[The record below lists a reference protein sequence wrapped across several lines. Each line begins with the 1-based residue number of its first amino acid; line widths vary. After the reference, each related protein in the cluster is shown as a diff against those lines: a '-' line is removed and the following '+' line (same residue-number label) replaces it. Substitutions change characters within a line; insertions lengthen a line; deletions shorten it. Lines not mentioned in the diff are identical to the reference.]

1 MAQHPI
7 CKTLPVIVALA
18 GALTL
23 ASASPALAETGASAP
38 AEVQP
43 FTAKPVTDPQGSFR
57 FAIMSDRTG
66 GARAGVFERA
76 IEQVN
81 LLKPEFVI
89 SVGDLVEGYAS
100 EPAVLERQWQDFET
114 MIAQLDTRFYRVA
127 GNHDLSNTA
136 MLANWQRQF
145 GNPYYS
151 FVYKNVLFLVLDTDD
166 PPASTLNVLPRIFPE
181 PGKAEEVQKLL
192 ETNPR
197 HANELI
203 SAQIQKLKI
212 PVEELTPASITQKQ
226 AEWADRTLAAHA
238 DVRWTVVLMHKPAWI
253 YHNENNKFPQ
263 IQAALAK
270 RRYTVFAGHEHYYQH
285 DVVDGRDYF
294 RLGTTGGE
302 WIRKGPGAVDHI
314 SWVTMDDNGPHVANI
329 RVDGVFG
336 PEGPKEAPVSE
347 VPASA
352 EHTQGH

>member
-1 MAQHPI
+1 MARKSLR
-7 CKTLPVIVALA
+7 KTLSAIVTVA
-18 GALTL
+18 GAMALGTALPTL
-23 ASASPALAETGASAP
+23 AQQQAP
-38 AEVQP
+38 APSAEAKP
-43 FTAKPVTDPQGSFR
+43 FTTKPVVDPQGSFR

-76 IEQVN
+76 IDQVN
-81 LLKPEFVI
+81 LLKPEFVV
-89 SVGDLVEGYAS
+89 SVGDLVEGYA
-100 EPAVLERQWQDFET
+100 ENPAVLAQQWEEFET
-114 MIAQLDTRFYRVA
+114 ILARLDARFYRVA

-136 MLANWQRQF
+136 MLANWRKQF

-166 PPASTLNVLPRIFPE
+166 PPASTLNMLPKIFPE

-203 SAQIQKLKI
+203 SAQIHKLKI
-212 PVEELTPASITQKQ
+212 PIEELTPASITQEQ
-226 AEWADRTLAAHA
+226 ARWAEQTLAAHPE
-238 DVRWTVVLMHKPAWI
+238 VRWTIVLLHKPAWL
-253 YHNENNKFPQ
+253 YQNANNAFPQ

-270 RRYTVFAGHEHYYQH
+270 RRYTVFAGHEHYYQR
-285 DVVDGRDYF
+285 DVIDGRDYF

-329 RVDGVFG
+329 RVDGMFG
-336 PEGPKEAPVSE
+336 PEGPKEPSTTETDSAP
-347 VPASA
+347 
-352 EHTQGH
+352 GH